1 MRKHLHSYLIA
12 AATVSLLWLFACN
25 TPTESGDVI
34 AEVNGEKLYTTDI
47 APLFTNTTKIT
58 VEDSITTVE
67 SFIRQWKLNKIMA
80 AKAKQN
86 IVEDEQEIDRLVE
99 DYRNSLLIYRYKQKL
114 INERVDTM
122 VSDEVLLDY
131 YKQHEDDF
139 ILTQTIVKL
148 RFVKLPKQSKVI
160 DNAAALLRSA
170 RPEDVSKLMQLCI
183 THADLYYLDDE
194 EWLLFDDVK
203 REIPIETFN
212 DVLYLRN
219 NKFVQITDDEFVY
232 LVKFSDARFQNSP
245 SVFEFEK
252 ENIRKI
258 IIMERR
264 NAFLKKME
272 EDLIREIQ

>member
-1 MRKHLHSYLIA
+1 MHKSLHSYLIT
-12 AATVSLLWLFACN
+12 AATVSILWLFSCSTSSDN
-25 TPTESGDVI
+25 GEVI
-34 AEVNGEKLYTTDI
+34 AEVNGEKLYAIDI
-47 APLFTNTTKIT
+47 APMFATTDDVSK
-58 VEDSITTVE
+58 EDSITTVQA
-67 SFIRQWKLNKIMA
+67 FIRQWRLNKILA
-80 AKAKQN
+80 LKARQN
-86 IVEDEQEIDRLVE
+86 ISDDKQDIERLVE

-114 INERVDTM
+114 INERVDTV
-122 VSDEVLLDY
+122 VSDALLLDY
-131 YKQHEDDF
+131 YKKHEDDF

-148 RFVKLPKQSKVI
+148 RFVKLPKESKVI
-160 DNAAALLRSA
+160 DKAATLLRSTK
-170 RPEDVSKLMQLCI
+170 PEDVSKLLQLCV

-194 EWLLFDDVK
+194 EWLLFDDIK

-219 NKFVQITDDEFVY
+219 NKFVQITDEDFVY

-252 ENIRKI
+252 ESIRTI

-272 EDLIREIQ
+272 EDLLKEYQ

>member
-1 MRKHLHSYLIA
+1 MRNTQRSYLIA
-12 AATVSLLWLFACN
+12 AATVVLLWLFACSTTTDN
-25 TPTESGDVI
+25 GEVI
-34 AEVNGEKLYTTDI
+34 AEVNGEKLYAVDV
-47 APLFTNTTKIT
+47 APLFANAREYAT
-58 VEDSITTVE
+58 EDSLANVQA
-67 SFIRQWKLNKIMA
+67 FIRQWKLNKIMA

-86 IVEDEQEIDRLVE
+86 IVDDDQEINRLVE

-114 INERVDTM
+114 VNERVDTV
-122 VSDEVLLDY
+122 VSDDVLLDY
-131 YKQHEDDF
+131 YKKHEDDF

-148 RFVKLPKQSKVI
+148 RFVKLPKESKVI
-160 DNAAALLRSA
+160 DKAASLLRSTK
-170 RPEDVSKLMQLCI
+170 PEDVSKLLQLCI
-183 THADLYYLDDE
+183 AHADLHYLDDE
-194 EWLLFDDVK
+194 EWLLFDDIK

-232 LVKFSDARFQNSP
+232 LVKFSDARFQNNP

-252 ENIRKI
+252 ESIRRI

-272 EDLIREIQ
+272 EDLLQEFE